1 MLRSMRYGLHGA
13 VIAGLIAAPV
23 AWHSVD
29 KTVKLVVDGT
39 TTTVHTTAGRVGQ
52 VLAAKGYHPDAHDLV
67 APSPNASLSDGM
79 KVVLRRGRLLQL
91 NVDGR
96 RTEVWTTAPTVEI
109 ALAQLGYTT
118 TDFVSVSRS
127 RRLPLGVTDIAI
139 RTPRMVTVV
148 HDGTRNQLMTTD
160 GTVGQVLDD
169 MGILLRPQ
177 DRVSPALP
185 TVLSASQTITVQ
197 RLGSTVMV
205 RSKSVP
211 YSTSRVADGT
221 MPAGT
226 TKVLT
231 AGRDGLSKLTYSVV
245 YVDGKAIG
253 TTLLS
258 SVLVLK
264 PRTEVVKVGT
274 QRVVTQQLAGGSA
287 PSSGGSSSSV
297 PTAPAPSPGTAKAIA
312 QQMLTNEGMGQD
324 QYDCLVQIWNHES
337 GWRVHAAN
345 PSGAYGIP
353 QALPGSKMASAG
365 PDWQNNATTQ
375 ITWGLGYIKS
385 RYGTPCGAWASW
397 QANGWY

>member
-52 VLAAKGYHPDAHDLV
+52 VLAAKGYHPNAHDLV
-67 APSPNASLSDGM
+67 APSPSASLSDGM

-91 NVDGR
+91 SVDGH
-96 RTEVWTTAPTVEI
+96 RTEVWTTAPTVEA
-109 ALAQLGYTT
+109 ALSQLGYAT

-139 RTPRMVTVV
+139 RTPRTVTVV
-148 HDGTRNQLMTTD
+148 HDGTRDQLMTTD

-169 MGILLRPQ
+169 MGILLRPH
-177 DRVSPALP
+177 DRVFPALT

-205 RSKSVP
+205 RSKTVP
-211 YSTSRVADGT
+211 YRTSRVADGT

-226 TKVLT
+226 TKVVT
-231 AGRDGLSKLTYSVV
+231 AGRDGLAKLTYSVV

-253 TTLLS
+253 RTKISAVTLTRPTT
-258 SVLVLK
+258 
-264 PRTEVVKVGT
+264 
-274 QRVVTQQLAGGSA
+274 RVVHIGTKPKVTVTRAAAGSA
-287 PSSGGSSSSV
+287 PS
-297 PTAPAPSPGTAKAIA
+297 APAPDPGTAKAIA
-312 QQMLTNEGMGQD
+312 QQMLQNEGMGQD
-324 QYDCLVQIWNHES
+324 QYDCLVQIWDHES
-337 GWRVHAAN
+337 GWRVHASN